1 MFDGSWLTVSV
12 GVESETPVKRHL
24 AQDYPD
30 FSELPDVHGGSSG
43 SYRSGAEAAQMLPVG
58 PALAVIVLLS
68 IGLWTAIWVA
78 TSSFFSP

>member
-1 MFDGSWLTVSV
+1 
-12 GVESETPVKRHL
+12 VKRHL

-30 FSELPDVHGGSSG
+30 LSELPNVHNG
-43 SYRSGAEAAQMLPVG
+43 SYGSHRSGAAAAQMLPVG

-68 IGLWTAIWVA
+68 VGLWTAIWIA